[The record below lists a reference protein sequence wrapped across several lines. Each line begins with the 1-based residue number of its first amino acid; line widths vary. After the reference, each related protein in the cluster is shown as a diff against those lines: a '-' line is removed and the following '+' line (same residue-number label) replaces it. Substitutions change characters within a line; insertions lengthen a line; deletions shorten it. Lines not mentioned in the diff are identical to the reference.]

1 MRAELKVVEGKHQGA
16 VIPINR
22 KKFLVGREED
32 CHLRPNS
39 DLVSRHHCVF
49 TIDDYSVRLRDLG
62 STNGTLVNDA
72 RLNGQIELKD
82 GDTVRIGK
90 LLFQMVIRV
99 SVPSAAVAAA
109 SSSVSQSSVS
119 QSQMP
124 IESSTLHSLNPITS
138 QTAEF
143 ALSESGMLKIS
154 NAEAGHQTGVF
165 GGDTTLIPPP
175 DVNKPGEQQR
185 NSPISVPTPLPPT
198 VSTTQPVAA
207 SQPLA
212 AVPPPSQNVPPPP
225 REPAVAGTPSAADLI
240 RQYMQK
246 RTQ

>member
-49 TIDDYSVRLRDLG
+49 TIDEYSVRLRDLG
-62 STNGTLVNDA
+62 STNGTLVNNA
-72 RLNGQIELKD
+72 RVNGQIELKD
-82 GDTVRIGK
+82 GDRIRIGK
-90 LLFQMVIRV
+90 LLFQIVIRAGV
-99 SVPSAAVAAA
+99 STAVVATSSAPAAQA
-109 SSSVSQSSVS
+109 SGGGQL
-119 QSQMP
+119 
-124 IESSTLHSLNPITS
+124 ESSTLHSSSPITS

-143 ALSESGMLKIS
+143 ALSESGMLKIT
-154 NAEAGHQTGVF
+154 NNEAGHQTGVF

-175 DVNKPGEQQR
+175 GDQKPGDQK
-185 NSPISVPTPLPPT
+185 NISVPTPLPPT
-198 VSTTQPVAA
+198 VATTQQIP
-207 SQPLA
+207 
-212 AVPPPSQNVPPPP
+212 AVPPPSQVTPPPP
-225 REPAVAGTPSAADLI
+225 TSAPSTEGTPSAADLI

-246 RTQ
+246 RSQ

>member
-16 VIPINR
+16 IIPINR

-62 STNGTLVNDA
+62 STNGTLVNNA
-72 RLNGQIELKD
+72 RLNGQVELKD
-82 GDTVRIGK
+82 GDKIRIGK
-90 LLFQMVIRV
+90 LLFQVVIRV
-99 SVPSAAVAAA
+99 GAPSASVATASA
-109 SSSVSQSSVS
+109 GANKASLGSSSIQAIPPVTS
-119 QSQMP
+119 P
-124 IESSTLHSLNPITS
+124 TS

-154 NAEAGHQTGVF
+154 NNEAGHQTGVF

-175 DVNKPGEQQR
+175 GDQPGAQP
-185 NSPISVPTPLPPT
+185 NSPLSVPTPLPPT
-198 VSTTQPVAA
+198 VATTQ
-207 SQPLA
+207 QME
-212 AVPPPSQNVPPPP
+212 AVPSSPEDAPPPP
-225 REPAVAGTPSAADLI
+225 APAAGSTPSAADLI

-246 RTQ
+246 RAQ

>member
-62 STNGTLVNDA
+62 STNGTLVNNA
-72 RLNGQIELKD
+72 RVNGQVELKD
-82 GDTVRIGK
+82 GDKIRIGK
-90 LLFQMVIRV
+90 LLFQIVIRAT
-99 SVPSAAVAAA
+99 VPAGVGA
-109 SSSVSQSSVS
+109 SSTAGA
-119 QSQMP
+119 P
-124 IESSTLHSLNPITS
+124 TPLPLESTTIHSMNPVGS
-138 QTAEF
+138 LTAEF
-143 ALSESGMLKIS
+143 SLSESGMLKIS
-154 NAEAGHQTGVF
+154 GEAGNQTGVF
-165 GGDTTLIPPP
+165 GGDTTLIPPGDAKNIP
-175 DVNKPGEQQR
+175 L
-185 NSPISVPTPLPPT
+185 SVPTPLPPT
-198 VSTTQPVAA
+198 IGTTPVPAPVAA
-207 SQPLA
+207 AAPV
-212 AVPPPSQNVPPPP
+212 AVPPPATPAPPPP
-225 REPAVAGTPSAADLI
+225 APEPVAAAAPSAADLI

>member
-16 VIPINR
+16 IIPINR

-62 STNGTLVNDA
+62 STNGTLVNNA
-72 RLNGQIELKD
+72 RLNGQVELKD
-82 GDTVRIGK
+82 GDKIRIGK
-90 LLFQMVIRV
+90 LLFQVVIRV
-99 SVPSAAVAAA
+99 GAPSPSMATASAGANQA
-109 SSSVSQSSVS
+109 SLGSSSIQAIPPVTS
-119 QSQMP
+119 
-124 IESSTLHSLNPITS
+124 TS

-154 NAEAGHQTGVF
+154 NNEAGHQTGVF

-175 DVNKPGEQQR
+175 GDQPGVQP
-185 NSPISVPTPLPPT
+185 NSPLSVPTPLPPT
-198 VSTTQPVAA
+198 VAVTQ
-207 SQPLA
+207 QMA
-212 AVPPPSQNVPPPP
+212 AVPPPAVDAPPPP
-225 REPAVAGTPSAADLI
+225 APAAGSTPSAADLI

>member
-62 STNGTLVNDA
+62 STNGTLVNNA
-72 RLNGQIELKD
+72 RLNGQVELKD
-82 GDTVRIGK
+82 GDKIRIGK
-90 LLFQMVIRV
+90 LLFQIVIR
-99 SVPSAAVAAA
+99 SNVPSAVVPA
-109 SSSVSQSSVS
+109 SAPA
-119 QSQMP
+119 QSQLP
-124 IESSTLHSLNPITS
+124 LESSTIHSMNPIGS

-143 ALSESGMLKIS
+143 SLSESGMLKLAS
-154 NAEAGHQTGVF
+154 EAGNQTGVF
-165 GGDTTLIPPP
+165 GGDTTLIPPG
-175 DVNKPGEQQR
+175 DVKPVDPAR
-185 NSPISVPTPLPPT
+185 TPPLSIPTPLPPT
-198 VSTTQPVAA
+198 VGTTQTLPTTPPPVVTPQPVAA
-207 SQPLA
+207 A
-212 AVPPPSQNVPPPP
+212 
-225 REPAVAGTPSAADLI
+225 PSAADLI